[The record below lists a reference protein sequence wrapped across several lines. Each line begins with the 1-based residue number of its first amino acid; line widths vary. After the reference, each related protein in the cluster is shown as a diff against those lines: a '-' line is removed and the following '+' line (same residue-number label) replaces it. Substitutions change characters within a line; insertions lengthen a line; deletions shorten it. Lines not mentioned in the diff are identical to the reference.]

1 MEDTSLIQ
9 DKNFSKLIKSKL
21 QFLLGE
27 ENKTIR
33 KVFVFSVEKIQDDP
47 ISVFSEIHDYVE
59 LHSDKIEDFHFESYI
74 DENTFAPTLVMHIV
88 PIEEIRKGMINSFWK
103 SVTDLDIRPF
113 TVSKQIEEVANQFI
127 YEFNTPDIR
136 YQMCSIIES
145 LLKAHTTEEFKVTNS
160 VDHSGNVFMM
170 IDHENQLKSPKDFLI
185 FLSRNNLLN

>member
-1 MEDTSLIQ
+1 MEDTSLTQ

-47 ISVFSEIHDYVE
+47 ISVFSEIFDYVE

-88 PIEEIRKGMINSFWK
+88 PVEEIRKGMINSFWR

-127 YEFNTPDIR
+127 YEFNTPEIR
-136 YQMCSIIES
+136 NQMCSIIES
-145 LLKAHTTEEFKVTNS
+145 LLKAHTTEEFKVANS
-160 VDHSGNVFMM
+160 VDDSGNVYML